1 MEISV
6 VIPVHNERGNII
18 NLDSEIRIVFSQL
31 KIDWECIWVDDAST
45 DGTWDEILKLEIPN
59 KGIKLRTKSG
69 QTTAIMAGID
79 TSKYNFI
86 VTLDG
91 DNQNDP
97 LDISR
102 MVQLMLGNPE
112 LDLIQGYREK
122 RMDHEISRKL
132 LSKFAN
138 ILVRKLSGKKIL
150 DLGCSIRLFKK
161 DLMNNLRLT
170 GEMHRL
176 LTLYLIDCGAQ
187 MTQISVNHRPRINGN
202 SKYGPGRILKLSV
215 DIILYKAM
223 KAIFVSPLYTFAK
236 FSLIGFVT
244 SISIMV
250 GATLFKIFGAETYIT
265 GTLVSTSIILF
276 GTSTIFIGLGLIA
289 EMVTRILITSSSGYQ
304 YTLISKHN

>member
-1 MEISV
+1 MKISV
-6 VIPVHNERGNII
+6 VIPVHNEHGNII
-18 NLDSEIRIVFSQL
+18 NLDSEIRTVFSQL

-59 KGIKLRTKSG
+59 KGIKLRTRSG
-69 QTTAIMAGID
+69 QTAATMAGID
-79 TSKYNFI
+79 TSKYDFV

-97 LDISR
+97 SDISR
-102 MVQLMLGNPE
+102 MVKLILSNPE
-112 LDLIQGYREK
+112 LDLVQGYREK
-122 RMDHEISRKL
+122 RMDYEFSRKL

-138 ILVRKLSGKKIL
+138 ILVRKLSGQKIL
-150 DLGCSIRLFKK
+150 DLGCSVRLFKK
-161 DLMNNLRLT
+161 DLMSSLRLT

-176 LTLYLIDCGAQ
+176 FTLYLIDCGAH
-187 MTQISVNHRPRINGN
+187 MTQISVNHRPRTNGK
-202 SKYGPGRILKLSV
+202 SKYGSGRILKLSI

-236 FSLIGFVT
+236 FSLVGFIT

-250 GATLFKIFGAETYIT
+250 GATLFKVFGAETYIT
-265 GTLVSTSIILF
+265 GTLASTSIILF
-276 GTSTIFIGLGLIA
+276 GTSSIFIALGLIA
-289 EMVTRILITSSSGYQ
+289 EMVTRILITNSSGYQ